1 MLSWIF
7 QITII
12 SIVLIFLVHYLFNF
26 FKSTL
31 TVPKIKDLVN
41 SPTQKYESM
50 FNIITKNN
58 SKTYNKKD
66 YNDNNSFNN
75 DNNSFNN
82 DNNFNDNNND
92 NNFND
97 NNNENEYTL
106 TDLLPNQQTKTDMK
120 NELKNFLKKQMNPT
134 NYVKSSNN
142 INNTTSISALDSM
155 MSNSYSEFK

>member
-1 MLSWIF
+1 MLSWIL

-41 SPTQKYESM
+41 SPTQKYENM

-58 SKTYNKKD
+58 SKTH
-66 YNDNNSFNN
+66 NDNN
-75 DNNSFNN
+75 DYN
-82 DNNFNDNNND
+82 DNNFNDN
-92 NNFND
+92 ND

-106 TDLLPNQQTKTDMK
+106 TDLLPTQQTKTDMK

-134 NYVKSSNN
+134 NDVKGSNN

-155 MSNSYSEFK
+155 MSNSYSNF

>member
-1 MLSWIF
+1 MLSWIL

-58 SKTYNKKD
+58 SKTH
-66 YNDNNSFNN
+66 NDNNYNN
-75 DNNSFNN
+75 DYNY
-82 DNNFNDNNND
+82 NNFNDN
-92 NNFND
+92 ND

-106 TDLLPNQQTKTDMK
+106 TDLLPTQQTKTDMK

-134 NYVKSSNN
+134 NDSNN

-155 MSNSYSEFK
+155 MSNSYSEFR

>member
-1 MLSWIF
+1 MLSWIL

-41 SPTQKYESM
+41 SPTQKYENM
-50 FNIITKNN
+50 FNIISKNN
-58 SKTYNKKD
+58 SKTHDNNTFNND
-66 YNDNNSFNN
+66 YND
-75 DNNSFNN
+75 NN
-82 DNNFNDNNND
+82 DNNFNDN
-92 NNFND
+92 ND

-106 TDLLPNQQTKTDMK
+106 TDLLPTQQTKTDMK
-120 NELKNFLKKQMNPT
+120 NELKNFLKKQMNPAT
-134 NYVKSSNN
+134 DVKSSNN

-155 MSNSYSEFK
+155 MSNSYSEFR

>member
-1 MLSWIF
+1 MLSWIL

-50 FNIITKNN
+50 FNIISKNN
-58 SKTYNKKD
+58 SKAH
-66 YNDNNSFNN
+66 NNNGNFNN
-75 DNNSFNN
+75 DNDYNNNNGNNGNN
-82 DNNFNDNNND
+82 D
-92 NNFND
+92 
-97 NNNENEYTL
+97 NEYTL
-106 TDLLPNQQTKTDMK
+106 TDLLPTQETKTDMK

-134 NYVKSSNN
+134 TETNN
-142 INNTTSISALDSM
+142 TNNTTPISALDSM
-155 MSNSYSEFK
+155 MSNSYSEFR

>member
-1 MLSWIF
+1 MLSWIL

-41 SPTQKYESM
+41 SPTQKYENM
-50 FNIITKNN
+50 FNIISKNN
-58 SKTYNKKD
+58 SKPH
-66 YNDNNSFNN
+66 DNNTFNN
-75 DNNSFNN
+75 DYNENN
-82 DNNFNDNNND
+82 DNNFNDNN
-92 NNFND
+92 D
-97 NNNENEYTL
+97 NNNEIEYTL
-106 TDLLPNQQTKTDMK
+106 TDLLPTQQTKTDMK
-120 NELKNFLKKQMNPT
+120 NELKNFLKKQMNQT
-134 NYVKSSNN
+134 NDVKSSNN

>member
-1 MLSWIF
+1 MLSWIL

-66 YNDNNSFNN
+66 YNDNN
-75 DNNSFNN
+75 
-82 DNNFNDNNND
+82 
-92 NNFND
+92 
-97 NNNENEYTL
+97 NENEYTL
-106 TDLLPNQQTKTDMK
+106 TDLLPTQQTKTDMK

-134 NYVKSSNN
+134 TETNN
-142 INNTTSISALDSM
+142 INNTTPISALDSM
-155 MSNSYSEFK
+155 MSNSYSNF

>member
-1 MLSWIF
+1 MLSWIL

-41 SPTQKYESM
+41 SPTQKYENM
-50 FNIITKNN
+50 FNIISKNN
-58 SKTYNKKD
+58 SKPH
-66 YNDNNSFNN
+66 DNNTFNN
-75 DNNSFNN
+75 DYNENN
-82 DNNFNDNNND
+82 DNNFNDNN
-92 NNFND
+92 D
-97 NNNENEYTL
+97 NNNEIEYTL
-106 TDLLPNQQTKTDMK
+106 TDLLPTQETKTDMK

-134 NYVKSSNN
+134 TETNN

-155 MSNSYSEFK
+155 MSNSYSEFR